1 MGEGVDFWAREVE
14 ENFEKISVFEV
25 LQEDLVRQGI
35 AVVIFRGD
43 LRFHPLGKFGEDD
56 CHLRGEILEHMRLDA
71 QSEPEDFELLREAR
85 AVLRVEK
92 RVDFERLR
100 HCKLE

>member
-1 MGEGVDFWAREVE
+1 
-14 ENFEKISVFEV
+14 
-25 LQEDLVRQGI
+25 
-35 AVVIFRGD
+35 
-43 LRFHPLGKFGEDD
+43 
-56 CHLRGEILEHMRLDA
+56 MRLDA